1 MSSAEVT
8 SIEVKKAAVTEGAP
22 ASLQVAGAGKAPSPV
37 RAYGRLVGSELR
49 LVFRRRRNQL
59 LLLVVALFPL
69 LIGIAL
75 KVAAPSGAG
84 GGGGNGPSNGTVF
97 FNQLAGNG
105 VFLTFIALT
114 MLLILVLPVVVSIVA
129 GDSIAGEAGHG
140 TLRYLLAV
148 PAGRT
153 RLLSAKY
160 LTIVA
165 FATAATFIVAIVA
178 LLVGVVLFPVG
189 PVALLSG
196 TTVSLADG
204 LLRIFLVTL
213 YISAAM
219 AAVGAIGLAIS
230 TLTEHAIGAI
240 AALMILVVG
249 SEVVDQV
256 PQFASA
262 GPYLPTHW
270 WTMFDS
276 LLRSPVD
283 TTTLWHGLASS
294 AVYAALFFLFA
305 WARFTTSDVT
315 SLGAAFRVLSHV
327 LPGEYHPEV
336 RGELAGTTQL
346 RPAQGIILIPARP
359 ASRRSCGRCRW
370 SPPCGPGAAC
380 SPATRVPASRG

>member
-1 MSSAEVT
+1 MSSADVVTENAEVT
-8 SIEVKKAAVTEGAP
+8 EAAP
-22 ASLQVAGAGKAPSPV
+22 ARVREAVAGEAPSSV
-37 RAYGRLVGSELR
+37 RAYGRLLASELR
-49 LVFRRRRNQL
+49 LVFGRRRNQL

-75 KVAAPSGAG
+75 KVASPKGAG
-84 GGGGNGPSNGTVF
+84 GGGGANGPNNGAAF

-114 MLLILVLPVVVSIVA
+114 MLLILVLPVVVAIVA
-129 GDSIAGEAGHG
+129 GDSVAGEAGHG

-153 RLLSAKY
+153 RLLSVKY
-160 LTIVA
+160 LAIAA

-204 LLRIFLVTL
+204 LLRVFLVTL

-219 AAVGAIGLAIS
+219 AAIGAIGLAIS

-283 TTTLWHGLASS
+283 MTTLWHGLLSS
-294 AVYAALFFLFA
+294 VVYAVLFCLLA

-315 SLGAAFRVLSHV
+315 S
-327 LPGEYHPEV
+327 
-336 RGELAGTTQL
+336 
-346 RPAQGIILIPARP
+346 
-359 ASRRSCGRCRW
+359 
-370 SPPCGPGAAC
+370 
-380 SPATRVPASRG
+380 